1 MGLFIEHG
9 EEEASSDHLHHYSL
23 HQRFRERCLLHL
35 FPVLSE
41 SKLCQTDNRTFNSDI
56 QDIKNMLGEVNT
68 LEPSI
73 FERIIPFF
81 SLFMTGR
88 FFLSTKW
95 KRYLFLLVL
104 LSRFY
109 NEELKKITKIVFYHY
124 LSKWSLFQSTC
135 IFWCVF
141 LQREIKRFICCPWHW
156 IQTSRQWDN
165 LQVVLKATGK
175 ALPAIALH
183 LHQQSLL
190 SILTMLIS
198 FSLVYK

>member
-1 MGLFIEHG
+1 
-9 EEEASSDHLHHYSL
+9 
-23 HQRFRERCLLHL
+23 
-35 FPVLSE
+35 
-41 SKLCQTDNRTFNSDI
+41 
-56 QDIKNMLGEVNT
+56 MLGEVNT

-124 LSKWSLFQSTC
+124 LSK
-135 IFWCVF
+135 
-141 LQREIKRFICCPWHW
+141 
-156 IQTSRQWDN
+156 
-165 LQVVLKATGK
+165 
-175 ALPAIALH
+175 
-183 LHQQSLL
+183 
-190 SILTMLIS
+190 
-198 FSLVYK
+198 